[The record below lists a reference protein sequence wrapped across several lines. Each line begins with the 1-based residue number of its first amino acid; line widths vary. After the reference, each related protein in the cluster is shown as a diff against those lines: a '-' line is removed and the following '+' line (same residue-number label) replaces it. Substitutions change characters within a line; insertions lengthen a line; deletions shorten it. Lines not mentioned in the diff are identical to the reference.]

1 MISPL
6 YVIKVG
12 SSTVLSP
19 DNTVYKEVKRLSEKG
34 NKILLVAGGA
44 KGIEEYYQ
52 TIQREV
58 TFLELN
64 NGNQARY
71 CTTEEMNHIHDAYQQ
86 VMIPA
91 LTNGLRDQGLKTFV
105 QCAGDQGLV
114 LGKQGPPLKV
124 VKEGKKG
131 IVRDSLYG
139 NYDSCDKLLMESLL
153 DHYDVVCLT
162 PPIQN
167 AAHSQQYL
175 NIDADMLAAH
185 LAIAMNAH
193 HLRFVTGTNGLLQDV
208 DDPDST
214 VKDIYLDD
222 PLDYVQGRMKQ
233 KVRAAQSA
241 IRLGICDVAIMGP
254 SMSHAQSSWFWGMED
269 ADNSYDL
276 MNKVVRIPSVSHNEE
291 ELTQYLL
298 HHIQIPGV
306 INAVDRAGNIVFEKG
321 DGDHTLLL
329 LGHVDTVPH
338 LWKVQSDETTI
349 SGRGVVDAKGC
360 FVNFVQMLKD
370 VQVPNN
376 CKLKVIGA
384 VEEEVSSSAGA
395 YYVRDHHSADAVI
408 IGEPSGQN
416 NLTLGYHGLL
426 KLGIT
431 INKGQ
436 KHSASR
442 DNVSVA
448 DQFFMIKEELGD
460 RMKDIDPDHV
470 ATTTRINQYK
480 EEDRD
485 VLKAILNFRISPG
498 VREDY
503 ARQLDLSVSEEITI
517 DVLRATPGFINKR
530 NCSLVKSFAKSF
542 ANQKVK
548 CKYLKKTGTSD
559 MNTLATTWT
568 DVPIIAYGPGD
579 SNLDHTNQ
587 EFQTY
592 SEIDQSRIILK
603 DAIENWFSRVT
614 EVEKRAYR
622 QRVSQ

>member
-6 YVIKVG
+6 YVIKIG
-12 SSTVLSP
+12 SSTVLSS
-19 DNTVYKEVKRLSEKG
+19 DHAVYKEIRRLSKKG

-58 TFLELN
+58 TFLDLN
-64 NGNQARY
+64 NGSQARY
-71 CTTEEMNHIHDAYQQ
+71 CTAEEMDHIYKAYHQ

-91 LTNGLRDQGLKTFV
+91 LAKGLQEEGLKTFV
-105 QCAGDQGLV
+105 QCAGEQGLV
-114 LGKQGPPLKV
+114 VGKQGPPLKV
-124 VKEGKKG
+124 IKDGKKG

-139 NYDSCDKLLMESLL
+139 SYHSCDEKLIESLL
-153 DHYDVVCLT
+153 SHYDVVCVT

-167 AAHSQQYL
+167 GSHSKQYL

-185 LAIAMNAH
+185 LAIEMNAH
-193 HLRFVTGTNGLLQDV
+193 HLRFVTGTNGLLRDV
-208 DDPDST
+208 EDPDST
-214 VKDIYLDD
+214 VKDIYLND
-222 PLDYVQGRMKQ
+222 PVDYVQGRMKQ

-241 IRLGICDVAIMGP
+241 IHLGVCDVAIMGS
-254 SMSHAQSSWFWGMED
+254 SMSHAQSSWFWDMGD
-269 ADNSYDL
+269 ADNSYAL
-276 MNKVVRIPSVSHNEE
+276 LNKVVQIPSVSHNEE
-291 ELTQYLL
+291 ELTKYLL
-298 HHIQIPGV
+298 QHIQIPGV
-306 INAVDRAGNIVFEKG
+306 TNTVDPAGNIVFEKG

-338 LWKVQSDETTI
+338 IWKVKSDETTI

-360 FVNFVQMLKD
+360 FVNFVHMLKD

-395 YYVRDHHSADAVI
+395 YYVRDHHAADAVI

-426 KLGIT
+426 KLGIS

-448 DQFFMIKEELGD
+448 DQFVLIKKELES
-460 RMKDIDPDHV
+460 RMKEIDPDHV

-485 VLKAILNFRISPG
+485 VLEAILNFRISPG
-498 VREDY
+498 VQEDY
-503 ARQLDLSVSEEITI
+503 VRQLDLLVSEEVTI
-517 DVLRATPGFINKR
+517 DVLRATPGFMNKR
-530 NCSLVKSFAKSF
+530 NCSLVKAFTKSF
-542 ANQKVK
+542 ISQEVR

-587 EFQTY
+587 EFQSY
-592 SEIDQSRIILK
+592 SEIDQSRVLLK
-603 DAIENWFSRVT
+603 GAIENWFTSVM
-614 EVEKRAYR
+614 EVEKRAHR